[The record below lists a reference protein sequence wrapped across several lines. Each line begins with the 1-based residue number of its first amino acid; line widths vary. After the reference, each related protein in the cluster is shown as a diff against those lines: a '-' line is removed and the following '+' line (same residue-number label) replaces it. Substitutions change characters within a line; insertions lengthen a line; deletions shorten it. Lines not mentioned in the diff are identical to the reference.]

1 MNRLYVSDQHH
12 YIRCDLITLNRTTWT
27 AIGSGSV
34 EYFMEHI
41 ENSECR
47 RLSTPIK
54 CCSGFFVQSWYISDI
69 NILRM
74 YMLNPWLQ
82 GQRHLEH
89 KYLEMRWTRTL
100 LFDKIENNSL
110 STMVVHFFC
119 WFSST
124 VRNLIYIVICC
135 KISLHKLIDCQKN
148 IANII
153 QSDWLN
159 KLMRKKLISV
169 NCFHLQ
175 GSC

>member
-47 RLSTPIK
+47 RLSTSIK

-110 STMVVHFFC
+110 STMVVHFFLFILLDC
-119 WFSST
+119 TKS
-124 VRNLIYIVICC
+124 NLYCN
-135 KISLHKLIDCQKN
+135 LLQDF
-148 IANII
+148 IAQI
-153 QSDWLN
+153 DWLP
-159 KLMRKKLISV
+159 KKYRQHNTIWLIK
-169 NCFHLQ
+169 
-175 GSC
+175 

>member
-54 CCSGFFVQSWYISDI
+54 CCSGFFVQSWYNSDI

-110 STMVVHFFC
+110 STMVVHFFLLIFLDC
-119 WFSST
+119 TKS
-124 VRNLIYIVICC
+124 NLYCN
-135 KISLHKLIDCQKN
+135 LLQDF
-148 IANII
+148 IAQI
-153 QSDWLN
+153 DWLP
-159 KLMRKKLISV
+159 KKYRQHNTIWLIK
-169 NCFHLQ
+169 
-175 GSC
+175 